1 MKKDYQTPAISV
13 VLLQQ
18 QTMLLIGSDVY
29 DRNVRFLDSN
39 LNREEDDDDDL
50 SLGGGSWYNAR

>member
-1 MKKDYQTPAISV
+1 MKKDYQAPAISV

-39 LNREEDDDDDL
+39 LNREEEDDDDL